1 MTVGYKRVPNEDLK
15 SRLGKWF
22 VDAKQD
28 PHSGDIMKESLT
40 AVNLVNKRLQVQFS

>member
-1 MTVGYKRVPNEDLK
+1 MIVGYERVSNEDLQ

-28 PHSGDIMKESLT
+28 PLSDDIMRESLT
-40 AVNLVNKRLQVQFS
+40 AVNLVNK